1 MVHFHLLM
9 RKVRH
14 LTPAGHS
21 AHQLFQEGPTNPVLK
36 DAQGRRCVSSASPSL
51 LFGGGS
57 VSEWPLTRTELL
69 AFEDFSVPE
78 MELTAGALRRRLTSV
93 MAVTTR
99 RQFVQQSLFAAA
111 ALYGYPAQ
119 TLPGVRGILTA
130 RQQNVAS
137 VDPAEIR
144 RLASKINGHVITPE
158 ASDYESSRLVFNRAY
173 DLRPAVIV
181 RCAGASDVAHALDFA
196 QTKHLPL
203 AVRSGG
209 HSRLGFGMCD
219 GGVVIDLSGMK
230 RVEVDASKRVARVE
244 AGALVRDLDEA
255 TQRFGLAT
263 TSGGCPTVGVAGL
276 TLGGGE
282 GKLMGKYGAACDNLL
297 SAQVV
302 TVDGKQVEASL
313 KSNPDLFWAIRGG
326 GGNFGVVTAL
336 EYQLHPVTDVL
347 AGTLMY
353 PPGQLPELLHAFAK
367 FVAAEPDEMDVLAQ
381 LLPSERGPRCR
392 MDVCYCG
399 DPRMANDLVRP
410 LRALKPQDDSVKVM
424 SYLEAQSAGGFLLT
438 PVAHFQTNLFLRE
451 LNDAAIAT
459 AINNAPATCKVIII
473 PLRGAVSRVG
483 LSDTAFALRQPG
495 YEVDIAGMWS
505 APAAKAEVVRWVQAT
520 RDSLQ
525 PFAHGVYVNQLGDT
539 SDQLVRAAY
548 GPNYARL
555 VEIKKKC
562 DPNNVLRLNQNIKPD

>member
-1 MVHFHLLM
+1 M
-9 RKVRH
+9 
-14 LTPAGHS
+14 
-21 AHQLFQEGPTNPVLK
+21 LK

-353 PPGQLPELLHAFAK
+353 PPGRLPELLHAFAK

-451 LNDAAIAT
+451 LNDAAIAAIAT